1 MRLLY
6 SSNIP
11 GVLENISISQIKLP
25 EFYYREKEYD
35 DEIKNLIYSLK
46 QYGLLDP
53 ITVRNL
59 GNYFEVVTGVRRF
72 KASKLLGWRKILC
85 HVIDVTDKEAYEI
98 SLMSNLQ
105 HKQLDPIEEATAFKK
120 YLYNYKWGQITELA
134 YKIGKSHSY
143 IHRRLKLLE
152 CSPEIIDAISQSRIE
167 PCIAEEIVCI
177 KNLDLRTKLISFALE
192 NKITCKEIR
201 KLKDSLDN
209 CDISNNDLY
218 PNKQDDL
225 EMYPH
230 IMELDERSQKL
241 FNKMIILLKNTIR
254 TMSPIIEDAEDNW
267 IVYDIFM
274 QHKTMIDKQI
284 DILIKEKRKM
294 N

>member
-1 MRLLY
+1 VRLLY

-11 GVLENISISQIKLP
+11 GVLENISISQIKVP
-25 EFYYREKEYD
+25 EFYYREKEHD
-35 DEIKNLIYSLK
+35 NEIKNLTYSMK
-46 QYGLLDP
+46 QYGLLNP
-53 ITVRNL
+53 ITVRNI
-59 GNYFEVVTGVRRF
+59 GNYFEVITGIRRL
-72 KASKLLGWRKILC
+72 KACKILGWRKILC

-105 HKQLDPIEEATAFKK
+105 HKELDPIEEANAFKK

-152 CSPEIIDAISQSRIE
+152 CSPEIIDAISQMRLE
-167 PCIAEEIVCI
+167 PSIAEEIVSI
-177 KNLDLRTKLISFALE
+177 KNLDLRTKLANLALD
-192 NKITCKEIR
+192 NKINCQQVR
-201 KLKDSLDN
+201 KLKDNLDTF
-209 CDISNNDLY
+209 DNNDNLSQ
-218 PNKQDDL
+218 NKHDNF
-225 EMYPH
+225 EMYPT
-230 IMELDERSQKL
+230 IMELDERNRKL

-254 TMSPIIEDAEDNW
+254 TMSPIIEDSEDDW
-267 IVYDIFM
+267 IIHNIFM
-274 QHKTMIDKQI
+274 QHKNMLDKQI